1 MIRMGAQL
9 VRSGDFSTA
18 RCLIVGD
25 KASLKVQIVKIFN
38 LIVDTDLNDA
48 MFLCPLALQAVGEI
62 EPIFVEFD
70 AVPVL
75 IVETL

>member
-1 MIRMGAQL
+1 
-9 VRSGDFSTA
+9 
-18 RCLIVGD
+18 VGD
-25 KASLKVQIVKIFN
+25 KASLKVQIVEIFD
-38 LIVDTDLNDA
+38 LIVDTDLDDA

-62 EPIFVEFD
+62 EGIFVELD

>member
-1 MIRMGAQL
+1 M
-9 VRSGDFSTA
+9 
-18 RCLIVGD
+18 
-25 KASLKVQIVKIFN
+25 KVQIVKIFN